1 MIMGYPGPTT
11 KVKGEPGVE
20 DTTRG
25 SGDGP
30 LTPGWAPPAAGT
42 VGTVDTTKAHPA
54 RIYDCLLGGKDHF
67 EVDRQAAE
75 VVLKALP
82 GAREMVRENRAFLGR
97 AVRHLAEAG
106 ITQFL
111 DIGTGIP
118 GPGNTGDVARSVRPD
133 ARVVYVDYDPVVAV
147 HSRALLAG
155 ADPALT
161 AIVVADVRDPKSIL
175 DNPAVGEVLDFDR
188 PIAVLMVALLHF
200 IKPEEDAHGI
210 VATFRDAL
218 PPGSAV
224 VISHGTD
231 GGDPE
236 TSAEARKGWDNAT
249 SQFTVRDRD
258 GITALFD
265 GLELV
270 EPGVVNVP
278 LWRPEGRAREDWAD
292 IWFDG
297 GVGFKR

>member
-1 MIMGYPGPTT
+1 
-11 KVKGEPGVE
+11 
-20 DTTRG
+20 
-25 SGDGP
+25 
-30 LTPGWAPPAAGT
+30 
-42 VGTVDTTKAHPA
+42 
-54 RIYDCLLGGKDHF
+54 
-67 EVDRQAAE
+67 
-75 VVLKALP
+75 
-82 GAREMVRENRAFLGR
+82 MVRENRAFLGR
-97 AVRHLAEAG
+97 TVRHLAEAG

-111 DIGTGIP
+111 DVGTGIP

-161 AIVVADVRDPKSIL
+161 AIVVADVRDPASIL
-175 DNPAVGEVLDFDR
+175 GNPAVRDVLDFDR

-210 VATFRDAL
+210 VAAFRDAL

-249 SQFTVRDRD
+249 SQFTIRDRD
-258 GITALFD
+258 DITALFD
-265 GLELV
+265 GLDLV
-270 EPGVVNVP
+270 PPGVVNVP
-278 LWRPEGRAREDWAD
+278 LWRPEGRARDDWAD

>member
-1 MIMGYPGPTT
+1 
-11 KVKGEPGVE
+11 
-20 DTTRG
+20 
-25 SGDGP
+25 
-30 LTPGWAPPAAGT
+30 
-42 VGTVDTTKAHPA
+42 
-54 RIYDCLLGGKDHF
+54 
-67 EVDRQAAE
+67 
-75 VVLKALP
+75 
-82 GAREMVRENRAFLGR
+82 
-97 AVRHLAEAG
+97 
-106 ITQFL
+106 
-111 DIGTGIP
+111 
-118 GPGNTGDVARSVRPD
+118 
-133 ARVVYVDYDPVVAV
+133 VDYDPVVAV

-175 DNPAVGEVLDFDR
+175 DCPAVGEVLDFDR

-258 GITALFD
+258 DIVALFD
-265 GLELV
+265 GLELAL
-270 EPGVVNVP
+270 PGVVNVP
-278 LWRPEGRAREDWAD
+278 LWRPEGAVREDWAD

>member
-1 MIMGYPGPTT
+1 MARL
-11 KVKGEPGVE
+11 GE
-20 DTTRG
+20 D
-25 SGDGP
+25 P
-30 LTPGWAPPAAGT
+30 LSPGWEPPRI
-42 VGTVDTTKAHPA
+42 DTTKAHPA

-75 VVLKALP
+75 VVIKALP
-82 GAREMVRENRAFLGR
+82 GAEDMVRENRAFLGR
-97 AVRHLAEAG
+97 AVRHLTEAG

-118 GPGNTGDVARSVRPD
+118 GPGNTGAVARSVYPE

-161 AIVVADVRDPKSIL
+161 AIVVADVRDPASIL
-175 DNPAVGEVLDFDR
+175 DNAAVREVLDFDR

-200 IKPEEDAHGI
+200 IKPEEDAPGI
-210 VATFRDAL
+210 VAAFRDAL

-231 GGDPE
+231 GGDPQ

-249 SQFTVRDRD
+249 SQFTVRDRED
-258 GITALFD
+258 ITALFD
-265 GLELV
+265 GLDLV

-278 LWRPEGRAREDWAD
+278 LWRPEGPAREDWAA

>member
-1 MIMGYPGPTT
+1 MDETAPGL
-11 KVKGEPGVE
+11 GQ
-20 DTTRG
+20 D
-25 SGDGP
+25 P
-30 LTPGWAPPAAGT
+30 LTPDWAPPE
-42 VGTVDTTKAHPA
+42 VDTTKAHPA
-54 RIYDCLLGGKDHF
+54 RIYDYLLGGKDHF
-67 EVDRQAAE
+67 DADREAAE
-75 VVLKALP
+75 FIIKALP
-82 GAREMVRENRAFLGR
+82 GARDMVQENRAFLGR

-118 GPGNTGDVARSVRPD
+118 GPGNTGDVARAVRPD
-133 ARVVYVDYDPVVAV
+133 ARVVYVDYDPVVAA

-161 AIVVADVRDPKSIL
+161 AIVVADVREPASIL
-175 DNPAVGEVLDFDR
+175 DNPAVRAVLDFDR

-210 VATFRDAL
+210 VAALRDAL
-218 PPGSAV
+218 PAGSAV

-231 GGDPE
+231 GGDPA
-236 TSAEARKGWDNAT
+236 TSAEARKGWDNAI
-249 SQFTVRDRD
+249 SQFTIRDRD
-258 GITALFD
+258 DITALFD

-270 EPGVVNVP
+270 PPGVVNVP
-278 LWRPEGRAREDWAD
+278 LWHPDGQAREDWDA

>member
-1 MIMGYPGPTT
+1 MDETMA
-11 KVKGEPGVE
+11 KLGE
-20 DTTRG
+20 D
-25 SGDGP
+25 P
-30 LTPGWAPPAAGT
+30 LSPGWEPPLI
-42 VGTVDTTKAHPA
+42 DTTKAHPA

-67 EVDRQAAE
+67 DVDRQAAE

-82 GAREMVRENRAFLGR
+82 GAKEMVQENRAFLGR
-97 AVRHLAEAG
+97 AVRHLVEAG

-118 GPGNTGDVARSVRPD
+118 GPGNTGDVARSIHPD

-161 AIVVADVRDPKSIL
+161 AIVVADVRDPASIL
-175 DNPAVGEVLDFDR
+175 DNAAVRGVLDFDR

-210 VATFRDAL
+210 VAAFRDAL
-218 PPGSAV
+218 PPGSAL

-231 GGDPE
+231 GGDPQ

-249 SQFTVRDRD
+249 SQFTVRDRE

-278 LWRPEGRAREDWAD
+278 LWRPDGTAREDWAA

>member
-1 MIMGYPGPTT
+1 VDETMARL
-11 KVKGEPGVE
+11 GE
-20 DTTRG
+20 D
-25 SGDGP
+25 P
-30 LTPGWAPPAAGT
+30 LSPGWEPPRI
-42 VGTVDTTKAHPA
+42 DTTKAHPA

-75 VVLKALP
+75 VVIKALP
-82 GAREMVRENRAFLGR
+82 GAEDMVRENRAFLGR
-97 AVRHLAEAG
+97 AVRHLTEAG

-118 GPGNTGDVARSVRPD
+118 GPGNTGAVARSVNPE

-161 AIVVADVRDPKSIL
+161 AIVVADVRDPASIL
-175 DNPAVGEVLDFDR
+175 DNAAVREVLDFDR

-200 IKPEEDAHGI
+200 IKPEEDAPGI
-210 VATFRDAL
+210 VAAFRDAL

-231 GGDPE
+231 GGDPQ

-249 SQFTVRDRD
+249 SQFTVRDRED
-258 GITALFD
+258 ITALFD
-265 GLELV
+265 GLDLV

-278 LWRPEGRAREDWAD
+278 LWRPEGPAREDWAA

>member
-1 MIMGYPGPTT
+1 MARL
-11 KVKGEPGVE
+11 GE
-20 DTTRG
+20 D
-25 SGDGP
+25 P
-30 LTPGWAPPAAGT
+30 LSPGWEPPRI
-42 VGTVDTTKAHPA
+42 DTTKAHPA

-75 VVLKALP
+75 VVIKALP
-82 GAREMVRENRAFLGR
+82 GAEDMVRENRAFLGR
-97 AVRHLAEAG
+97 AVRHLTEAG

-118 GPGNTGDVARSVRPD
+118 GPGNTGAVARSVYPE

-161 AIVVADVRDPKSIL
+161 AIVVADVRDPASIL
-175 DNPAVGEVLDFDR
+175 DNPAVREVLDFDR

-200 IKPEEDAHGI
+200 IKPEEDAPGI
-210 VATFRDAL
+210 VAAFRDAL

-231 GGDPE
+231 GGDPQ

-249 SQFTVRDRD
+249 SQFTVRDRED
-258 GITALFD
+258 ITALFD
-265 GLELV
+265 GLDLV

-278 LWRPEGRAREDWAD
+278 LWRPEGPAREDWAA

>member
-1 MIMGYPGPTT
+1 MDETMARL
-11 KVKGEPGVE
+11 GE
-20 DTTRG
+20 D
-25 SGDGP
+25 P
-30 LTPGWAPPAAGT
+30 LSPGWEPPRI
-42 VGTVDTTKAHPA
+42 DTTKAHPA

-75 VVLKALP
+75 VVIKALP
-82 GAREMVRENRAFLGR
+82 GAEDMVRENRAFLGR
-97 AVRHLAEAG
+97 AVRHLTEAG

-118 GPGNTGDVARSVRPD
+118 GPGNTGAVARSVYPE

-161 AIVVADVRDPKSIL
+161 AIVVADVRDPASIL
-175 DNPAVGEVLDFDR
+175 DNAAVREVLDFDR

-200 IKPEEDAHGI
+200 IKPEEDAPGI
-210 VATFRDAL
+210 VAAFRDAL

-231 GGDPE
+231 GGDPQ

-249 SQFTVRDRD
+249 SQFTVRDRED
-258 GITALFD
+258 ITALFD
-265 GLELV
+265 GLDLV

-278 LWRPEGRAREDWAD
+278 LWRPEGPAREDWAA

>member
-1 MIMGYPGPTT
+1 MEQTKPGL
-11 KVKGEPGVE
+11 GAS
-20 DTTRG
+20 D
-25 SGDGP
+25 P
-30 LTPGWAPPAAGT
+30 LTPGWVPPEI
-42 VGTVDTTKAHPA
+42 DTGKAHPA

-67 EVDRQAAE
+67 DVDRQAAE

-82 GAREMVRENRAFLGR
+82 GAGEMVRENRAFLGR
-97 AVRHLAEAG
+97 AVRYLAEAG

-118 GPGNTGDVARSVRPD
+118 GPGNTGDVARAVAPQ

-161 AIVVADVRDPKSIL
+161 AIVVADVRDPASIL
-175 DNPAVGEVLDFDR
+175 DHPAVRGLLDFDR

-210 VATFRDAL
+210 VAAFRDAL
-218 PPGSAV
+218 APGSAV

-231 GGDPE
+231 GGDPQ

-249 SQFTVRDRD
+249 SQFTVRDRKA
-258 GITALFD
+258 ITALFD

-270 EPGVVNVP
+270 PPGVVNVP
-278 LWRPEGRAREDWAD
+278 LWQPDGQAREDWAD

>member
-1 MIMGYPGPTT
+1 MARL
-11 KVKGEPGVE
+11 GE
-20 DTTRG
+20 D
-25 SGDGP
+25 P
-30 LTPGWAPPAAGT
+30 LSPGWEPPRI
-42 VGTVDTTKAHPA
+42 DTTKAHPA

-75 VVLKALP
+75 VVIKALP
-82 GAREMVRENRAFLGR
+82 GAEDMVRENRAFLGR
-97 AVRHLAEAG
+97 AVRHLTEAG

-118 GPGNTGDVARSVRPD
+118 GPGNTGAVARSVYPE

-161 AIVVADVRDPKSIL
+161 AIVVADVRDPASIL
-175 DNPAVGEVLDFDR
+175 DNAAVREVLDFDR

-200 IKPEEDAHGI
+200 IKPEEDAPGI
-210 VATFRDAL
+210 VAAFRDAL

-231 GGDPE
+231 GGDPQ

-249 SQFTVRDRD
+249 SQFTVRDHED
-258 GITALFD
+258 ITALFD
-265 GLELV
+265 GLDLV

-278 LWRPEGRAREDWAD
+278 LWRPEGPAREDWAA

>member
-1 MIMGYPGPTT
+1 MDESTAGL
-11 KVKGEPGVE
+11 
-20 DTTRG
+20 
-25 SGDGP
+25 GDDP
-30 LTPGWAPPAAGT
+30 LAPGWVPPEI
-42 VGTVDTTKAHPA
+42 DTTKAHPA

-67 EVDRQAAE
+67 DVDRQAAE
-75 VVLKALP
+75 VVIKALP
-82 GAREMVRENRAFLGR
+82 GARDMVRENRAFLGR
-97 AVRHLAEAG
+97 AVRHLAESG

-111 DIGTGIP
+111 DVGTGIP
-118 GPGNTGDVARSVRPD
+118 GPGNTGDVARAVHPD

-161 AIVVADVRDPKSIL
+161 AIVVADVRDPLSIL
-175 DNPAVGEVLDFDR
+175 HHPAVHEVLDFDQ

-210 VATFRDAL
+210 VTTFRTAL

-249 SQFTVRDRD
+249 SQFTVRDRTD
-258 GITALFD
+258 ITALFD
-265 GLELV
+265 GLDLIP
-270 EPGVVNVP
+270 PGVVNVP
-278 LWRPEGRAREDWAD
+278 LWRPDGPAREDWAA

-297 GVGFKR
+297 GVGLKR